1 MTGERID
8 LADAVGEL
16 GEYSARFVTWDQLAA
31 GDVVLSQGGLAVV
44 LGPGKPDADPDTT
57 VTWRLRSLHNGAE
70 YELPMFRE
78 LLTAVVRRPTGGA
91 DEWDA
96 RFGLADLA
104 AAEAAGLS
112 TAEVIDQAR
121 TTREHM
127 RRWAA
132 GEETHRDEDS

>member
-1 MTGERID
+1 MTGEPIV
-8 LADAVGEL
+8 LADAVREL
-16 GEYSARFVTWDQLAA
+16 GEYSAQFVTWDKLAA

-44 LGPGKPDADPDTT
+44 LGRCLATADPEHT
-57 VTWRLRSLHNGAE
+57 VTWRMRSLHNGAE

-78 LLTAVVRRPTGGA
+78 LLTAVVRRPDEGA
-91 DEWDA
+91 GEWDV

-112 TAEVIDQAR
+112 TAQVIDQAR